1 MADIINLLPD
11 SIANQ
16 IAAGEVVQRPASVV
30 KELLENSVDAGA
42 KLITLLVRDGGKEQI
57 QVIDDGCG
65 MSPMDARLCFE
76 RHATSKIHDAPDLEG
91 IVTMGFRGE
100 ALASIAA
107 VAEVSLSTAQEG
119 NQVGTKLVMK
129 GSEITEQSSIAT
141 PKGAN
146 FLVRNLFF
154 NVPARRRFLKST
166 SVEMKHVVAEF
177 QRVALANPSIAM
189 RLFHNEEV
197 IYDLPQQNRYKRI
210 VQMFGKKTEEALIPL
225 EIQTESVSIEGYICR
240 PDKARRRGGEQ
251 FFFANTRYM
260 KHPYFHR
267 AVLSA
272 YDKIIAPEML
282 PVYFIFLT
290 VPPESIDVNIHP
302 TKTEIKFEH
311 ERIIWQILSSGVREA
326 LGQFGGVPELYFHE
340 DPIRDLT
347 FYPPSAPTA
356 DFEVSGQATTGE
368 ATQATERV
376 IIPSRTISSTPSHHQ
391 PQQAQPGESS
401 MLYGGLG
408 LGLSTR
414 PGDNHRPTLPLGNG
428 YFATPH
434 PQGLAIIDQHRAHAR
449 VIYERLEKNPPNAVT
464 SLQLLFPATVQ
475 LTPEELIGID
485 KFIQEARGIGAL
497 FTLQAPDTLQLHA
510 IPQGV
515 NITDHAT
522 FIRELHDQFH
532 QQEESLSETA
542 SRQQLTALAEASAY
556 TRSNHLAPEQMAQLA
571 EDLFATREPAL
582 DPKGRPTLQVLSM
595 QQIQRMF
602 QKG

>member
-11 SIANQ
+11 GIANQ

-42 KLITLLVRDGGKEQI
+42 RLITLLVREGGKEQI

-65 MSPMDARLCFE
+65 MSPMDARMCFE

-107 VAEVSLSTAQEG
+107 VAEVSLCTAQEG
-119 NQVGTKLVMK
+119 SQVGTKLVMK
-129 GSEITEQSSIAT
+129 GSQVAEQSSITT

-177 QRVALANPSIAM
+177 QRVALAHPTIAM
-189 RLFHNEEV
+189 RLFHGEEV

-210 VQMFGKKTEEALIPL
+210 VQMFGRKTEKALIPI
-225 EIQTESVSIEGYICR
+225 EIQTESVAIEGYICR
-240 PDKARRRGGEQ
+240 PESARRRGGEQ
-251 FFFANTRYM
+251 FFFANSRYM
-260 KHPYFHR
+260 RHPYFHR

-272 YDKIIAPEML
+272 YDKIIAPDML

-311 ERIIWQILSSGVREA
+311 ERIIWQILTSGVREA

-340 DPIRDLT
+340 DPIRDMP

-356 DFEVSGQATTGE
+356 SFEVSGAATVGQASQTGE
-368 ATQATERV
+368 QV
-376 IIPSRTISSTPSHHQ
+376 IIPSRTISTAPR
-391 PQQAQPGESS
+391 PAPRPQPGESG

-408 LGLSTR
+408 LGLEARAGALRQTI
-414 PGDNHRPTLPLGNG
+414 PLGHG

-434 PQGLAIIDQHRAHAR
+434 LHGLAIIDQHRAHAR

-475 LTPEELIGID
+475 LAPDELIGIER
-485 KFIQEARGIGAL
+485 FMEEARGIGAL
-497 FTLQAPDTLQLHA
+497 FTLQPPDTLQLHA

-515 NITDHAT
+515 NIADHAG
-522 FIRELHDQFH
+522 FIRELHSQFH
-532 QQEESLSETA
+532 QEEESLGQSAT
-542 SRQQLTALAEASAY
+542 RMQLTALAEASAY
-556 TRSNHLAPEQMAQLA
+556 TRSSQLSPEQLAQLA
-571 EDLFATREPAL
+571 DDLLATREPAI
-582 DPKGRPTLQVLSM
+582 DPKGRPTLQMLSM
-595 QQIQRMF
+595 PQIQKMF